1 MMKLQKASMTHAR
14 SVAGVLLMSLIFWL
28 LPLDPLASASSE
40 AEALYQEAA
49 DAYHALQK
57 SEQKKKKRVYWKR
70 CILRFERV
78 YETFPKSNRADD
90 ALYMVGRLYEE
101 LSHYSGLASDLNLA
115 ISPYQRLTILYPAS
129 RYADDAQF
137 RIAVIQQESGDYERA
152 YLGFSKVV
160 ERFPAGD
167 MVGEARQRLAELEPY
182 LPKPKRLVQVTG
194 IRHWSSPDYTRVVID
209 LDGETTYN
217 HHILKEDPKLDK
229 PPRIY
234 IDIESARLEPGLHQ
248 PIPIQDGL
256 LTKARVG
263 QHTQDVVRVVL
274 DMESLSSYKTFPL
287 RPPFRI
293 VIDVHGNGRKPVTPE
308 RKDQVPQKPSLTQ
321 QLGLGIGRVVI
332 DPGHGG
338 KDPGA
343 IGPSGLMEK
352 DVVLRIAKKLER
364 KLRQELQLEPV
375 LTRRDDRFLPLDE
388 RTAIANTQKADLF
401 ISIHA
406 NAARG
411 RSTRGVETY
420 VLNFATDEEAME
432 LAAIENAVSTKKLSD
447 LEYILYDL
455 MRNVKYNE
463 SLALAEQVQ
472 GSIYGRLRG
481 KYSRVKNLGVKEAPF
496 YVLIGA
502 NMPCILVEVS
512 FISNRDEEKRLGSD
526 RYLEELASGIRD
538 GIIRYMKEIG
548 QSAGLEAVPQTLTSR

>member
-194 IRHWSSPDYTRVVID
+194 IRHWSSPD
-209 LDGETTYN
+209 
-217 HHILKEDPKLDK
+217 
-229 PPRIY
+229 
-234 IDIESARLEPGLHQ
+234 
-248 PIPIQDGL
+248 
-256 LTKARVG
+256 
-263 QHTQDVVRVVL
+263 
-274 DMESLSSYKTFPL
+274 
-287 RPPFRI
+287 
-293 VIDVHGNGRKPVTPE
+293 
-308 RKDQVPQKPSLTQ
+308 
-321 QLGLGIGRVVI
+321 
-332 DPGHGG
+332 
-338 KDPGA
+338 
-343 IGPSGLMEK
+343 
-352 DVVLRIAKKLER
+352 
-364 KLRQELQLEPV
+364 
-375 LTRRDDRFLPLDE
+375 
-388 RTAIANTQKADLF
+388 
-401 ISIHA
+401 
-406 NAARG
+406 
-411 RSTRGVETY
+411 
-420 VLNFATDEEAME
+420 
-432 LAAIENAVSTKKLSD
+432 
-447 LEYILYDL
+447 
-455 MRNVKYNE
+455 
-463 SLALAEQVQ
+463 
-472 GSIYGRLRG
+472 
-481 KYSRVKNLGVKEAPF
+481 
-496 YVLIGA
+496 
-502 NMPCILVEVS
+502 
-512 FISNRDEEKRLGSD
+512 
-526 RYLEELASGIRD
+526 
-538 GIIRYMKEIG
+538 
-548 QSAGLEAVPQTLTSR
+548 